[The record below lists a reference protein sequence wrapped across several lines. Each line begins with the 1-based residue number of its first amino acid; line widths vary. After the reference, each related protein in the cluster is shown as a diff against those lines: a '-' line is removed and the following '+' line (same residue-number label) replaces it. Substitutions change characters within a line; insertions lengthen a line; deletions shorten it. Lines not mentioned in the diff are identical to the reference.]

1 MDKTHLVE
9 YSRRTYRNG
18 AVDVGYKV
26 EYRNSYTLDD
36 ILTSII
42 SIVDAQPNDLIRIIF
57 SHVDLSRPVVYPLQL
72 FSKTTPSAI
81 LSRVEHVLSSHATLT
96 VDSNLNIIVGVIHM
110 SEIQLSSKSHSKKK
124 KLLHEQESS
133 TSNNE
138 GE

>member
-42 SIVDAQPNDLIRIIF
+42 SIVDAQPSDLIRIIF
-57 SHVDLSRPVVYPLQL
+57 SHVNLARPVVYPLQP

-81 LSRVEHVLSSHATLT
+81 LARVEHVLSSHATLT
-96 VDSNLNIIVGVIHM
+96 VDSDLNIIVGVIHM
-110 SEIQLSSKSHSKKK
+110 SEIQLSSKSHSKGK
-124 KLLHEQESS
+124 KLLHEPN